1 MKISIYAFASLAALG
16 FAGAFFS
23 AVLFEHGL
31 ISKLWVDLSIVSSF
45 LAALG
50 LLVSCFFQ
58 SFNK

>member
-1 MKISIYAFASLAALG
+1 MKIALYAFGTLAALG

-23 AVLFEHGL
+23 AVLFDHGL

-50 LLVSCFFQ
+50 LLVSCLFQ